1 MNIESL
7 LYVLILRDY
16 FEKYYKIS
24 VSKIDKTTLLINI
37 EINNIVV
44 FLMIYLKIVLLV
56 QKNNILDS
64 YMHIKRKREAWI
76 ME

>member
-37 EINNIVV
+37 KVNKYGRTIVV

-56 QKNNILDS
+56 QKTI
-64 YMHIKRKREAWI
+64 YWI
-76 ME
+76 VICI

>member
-1 MNIESL
+1 MVIWFVWNRMNIESL
-7 LYVLILRDY
+7 LYVSILRDY

-37 EINNIVV
+37 KINNIVV

-56 QKNNILDS
+56 
-64 YMHIKRKREAWI
+64 
-76 ME
+76 

>member
-7 LYVLILRDY
+7 LYVSILRDY

-37 EINNIVV
+37 KINNIVV

-56 QKNNILDS
+56 
-64 YMHIKRKREAWI
+64 
-76 ME
+76 